1 MNLEQL
7 LRERPFEAL
16 SLHERAEVLT
26 EMSAEEYRRVREVAL
41 LADRALSDGPALP
54 KPNPQTK
61 ALLQA
66 RLRSRQHTTS
76 VVRHL
81 LDYRMPLWQ
90 AAAAAMLLVFTLHWA
105 QKPQSGLPGYQ
116 DQAALLADST
126 LHDTALRTSFDP
138 QEDTIFSR
146 LDREA
151 DTL

>member
-41 LADRALSDGPALP
+41 LADRALSHGARLPQPRPETQAL
-54 KPNPQTK
+54 
-61 ALLQA
+61 
-66 RLRSRQHTTS
+66 LRSRLQDRKRSTS
-76 VVRHL
+76 QIRQL
-81 LDYRMPLWQ
+81 LDYRMPVWQ

-105 QKPQSGLPGYQ
+105 QKSPGTLPQNQEASV
-116 DQAALLADST
+116 LLADST
-126 LHDTALRTSFDP
+126 SHDSAFRTSFDP
-138 QEDTIFSR
+138 QEDTILAR
-146 LDREA
+146 MDREA